1 MIHGQEE
8 KLKKVIKF
16 PALMP
21 RNSKCDQTNDG
32 FDTIDTHMPTG
43 FQGASKADTL
53 PNISLSDKLIVKKVA
68 FEDGIYSVIEANS
81 CKEDKNIVLRLP
93 NIQDSASN
101 MSTEDRRFE
110 ENSPHRNDD
119 SSLDSEQGTESHFS
133 KKCDV
138 KANNLLI
145 KNYEFQH
152 DLRFSQSSQKLS
164 RTKYSYFPRFSSPAK
179 PMNKREKLKK
189 RIGREDIKETKG
201 NYSSGKPWAEGR
213 VL

>member
-21 RNSKCDQTNDG
+21 RNSKCDQTYDG
-32 FDTIDTHMPTG
+32 FDTVETHMPTG

-68 FEDGIYSVIEANS
+68 FEDGIHSVIEENS
-81 CKEDKNIVLRLP
+81 YKEDKNIP
-93 NIQDSASN
+93 TIQDSASN

-119 SSLDSEQGTESHFS
+119 SSLDNEQGTES
-133 KKCDV
+133 KKCDI

-145 KNYEFQH
+145 KNYEFQR
-152 DLRFSQSSQKLS
+152 DLRFSQCSQKLS
-164 RTKYSYFPRFSSPAK
+164 RARYSYFPRFPCPAK
-179 PMNKREKLKK
+179 PTNKREKLKK
-189 RIGREDIKETKG
+189 IIGREDFKETRG
-201 NYSSGKPWAEGR
+201 NYSPGK
-213 VL
+213 L